1 MHPQEFKQ
9 YKMLNASAAAAY
21 CGSSASTFRAVI
33 LDAAVHGPYEAR
45 GKLEDWQ
52 RGVAALASGHALP
65 LLAISAALA
74 GPLLHLAGFEGGGLN
89 FFGPSSTGK
98 TTLLQ
103 VAASVWGR
111 GGSPGY
117 LRAWRAT
124 ANGLEGAAASATDT
138 ALILDELGQVEAREA
153 AAALYS
159 LANGTGKARAAR
171 DGALREP
178 KTWRAL
184 ILSSG
189 ELPTETKLAE
199 DRSRRA
205 RAGQFVRMLDVP
217 ADREFGFGAFD
228 NAGPDGD
235 PAGLAKAFKQ
245 AAILAYGT
253 AGPEFV
259 RRLIAEG
266 VTGEDL
272 HGMVSTFAA
281 RVVPA
286 GADGQVDRAAQRF
299 GLVMAAGELAIDWG
313 LTPWHQGAARE
324 AAAWALR
331 RWIELRGGTEP
342 AEARQALEQ
351 VRLFVEQYGES
362 RFEPV
367 DDGDAR
373 PVINRAG
380 WRKGSGAERRWY
392 VPPEIW
398 RSEICNGLDAIFVAR
413 SLAER
418 GLLARQ
424 PSGDLQSVVRV
435 QGTAKRAYVLTAEIL
450 AGGEHAH

>member
-1 MHPQEFKQ
+1 
-9 YKMLNASAAAAY
+9 
-21 CGSSASTFRAVI
+21 
-33 LDAAVHGPYEAR
+33 
-45 GKLEDWQ
+45 
-52 RGVAALASGHALP
+52 
-65 LLAISAALA
+65 
-74 GPLLHLAGFEGGGLN
+74 
-89 FFGPSSTGK
+89 
-98 TTLLQ
+98 
-103 VAASVWGR
+103 
-111 GGSPGY
+111 
-117 LRAWRAT
+117 
-124 ANGLEGAAASATDT
+124 
-138 ALILDELGQVEAREA
+138 
-153 AAALYS
+153 
-159 LANGTGKARAAR
+159 
-171 DGALREP
+171 
-178 KTWRAL
+178 
-184 ILSSG
+184 
-189 ELPTETKLAE
+189 LAE

-205 RAGQFVRMLDVP
+205 RAGQLVRMLDVP
-217 ADREFGFGAFD
+217 ADRGFGFGAFD

-235 PAGLAKAFKQ
+235 PARLAKAFKN
-245 AAILAYGT
+245 AAISAYGT

-259 RRLIAEG
+259 RRLVAEG

-281 RVVPA
+281 GVVPA
-286 GADGQVDRAAQRF
+286 GADGQVDRAAQRL
-299 GLVMAAGELAIDWG
+299 GLVMAAGELASDWG
-313 LTPWHQGAARE
+313 LTPWHQGGARE

-351 VRLFVEQYGES
+351 VRLFIEQHGES
-362 RFEPV
+362 RFESLE
-367 DDGDAR
+367 DGDAR

-413 SLAER
+413 SLADR
-418 GLLARQ
+418 GLLATQ